1 MTDGETHDD
10 KGIAERRQRD
20 FDDLQNELADRDVG
34 RISRF
39 FNEGEREAVKAARGK
54 GDTTELLTNL
64 QLLLQDPEY
73 AALYERVGEKLREA
87 EIAVERAI
95 ERAEARLAQ
104 EQAALDDMEQQ
115 AGKLP
120 DGTPVFK
127 DAQGR
132 VWTADGREVGK
143 TEADSVVW
151 PGDAPSYEDYIAQ
164 REKAEA
170 AQERRNELE
179 GYQGR
184 LGGYRDRY
192 EDQNNPPSKDDL
204 KGMEKDVD
212 AVMDDVAERNHSAD
226 SKPDPTFDNTADL
239 PLPPISG

>member
-1 MTDGETHDD
+1 MTDGEMHDD

-20 FDDLQNELADRDVG
+20 FDDLQNELANRDVG

-39 FNEGEREAVKAARGK
+39 FNESEREAVKAARGK
-54 GDTTELLTNL
+54 DDTAELLTNL

-104 EQAALDDMEQQ
+104 EQAALENMQRQ
-115 AGKLP
+115 TGKLP

-151 PGDAPSYEDYIAQ
+151 PDDAPSYEDYTAQ
-164 REKAEA
+164 HEKAEA

-192 EDQNNPPSKDDL
+192 EDHDNPPSKSEL
-204 KGMEKDVD
+204 EGMEKGAEEVLERSK
-212 AVMDDVAERNHSAD
+212 AVEYEASRNEA
-226 SKPDPTFDNTADL
+226 PTHESPSNVSL
-239 PLPPISG
+239 PGLD

>member
-1 MTDGETHDD
+1 MTDGETNDD
-10 KGIAERRQRD
+10 KGVAERRQRD

-39 FNEGEREAVKAARGK
+39 FNESEREAIKAARGK
-54 GDTTELLTNL
+54 SDTAELLTNL

-95 ERAEARLAQ
+95 ERAEVRLAQ

-151 PGDAPSYEDYIAQ
+151 PDDAPSYEDYTAQ

-170 AQERRNELE
+170 AQERRNELD

-192 EDQNNPPSKDDL
+192 EDHDNPPSKSEL
-204 KGMEKDVD
+204 EGMEKGVD
-212 AVMDDVAERNHSAD
+212 EILQKVEKNEHE
-226 SKPDPTFDNTADL
+226 ADL
-239 PLPPISG
+239 NKTSLHQSPSNVSLPGLD